1 MARKSTYAAAA
12 LVCSLFL
19 SVTGFGQS
27 INATVGGNVADASG
41 ALIPGVTVTATNVGT
56 NIANTTVTN
65 ESGTYNFPALQPG
78 TYKVTAE
85 LPGFQTQT
93 FTDVQLGGAQQV
105 KLNFTLQI
113 AAAAGTNVE
122 VTVAADTIL
131 ATTSN
136 SVGTILPEYK
146 VRDLP
151 TIAGNV
157 FNIVQNMPGVQRDG
171 TGTFGYMA
179 GGRLGDVNATRDGV
193 NVNDGRYENG
203 AWSTVYSSPDMIEE
217 VKVVVAPVDA
227 ETSRGSGQVA
237 MITRSGTNAFRG
249 SVFWNNHNSAL
260 DANDWFNNRN
270 NIAKSYDNRNQYG
283 ARLGGP
289 IIKNKTFF
297 FLFFNG
303 QRDFKK
309 NQASGLTY
317 TDMAKSGIF
326 RYWPGVDNQN
336 ASGTNPSVD
345 LNGNPR
351 IPNGVTGAPFV
362 TDPSQPAA
370 IGLFGSCNYKG
381 APVPN
386 CKTFSDPNRTSI
398 AAVKFLQE
406 QFSRMPSPNR
416 FTSSGT
422 LSGDGLNTALIS
434 FVRRQD
440 GLDQTNGNSDEINR
454 DQYNARIDH
463 NFNSKQKLS
472 IIGTHEKTWGTATQA
487 GLRPFPNAYD
497 GLAVK
502 RPVVYSIQL
511 TSTLTAS
518 MLNQLRLSKSG
529 SNNWQWASGNR
540 NDEIGAEALSFMP
553 VANGVPYRVV
563 LAGTLN
569 VDQISPFASI
579 GGFGTWR
586 EGINPRYSI
595 GDDLSWTVRKHAF
608 KVGYEYRRTQSNGF
622 NDPDYTPRVTI
633 GAGGTN
639 AAVLDSTT
647 AGGGFTGL
655 STTNATYAKNILYN
669 LSGSVNEIRQAY
681 GVVSAKDTA
690 LVPNP
695 AIRNNAHWNYQSEM
709 SAYFKDD
716 WKFRS
721 DLTLNL
727 GIHWEW
733 YGQPYEHNGLA
744 ARVVGDDTSFL
755 KVNCTSTP
763 GVANSSV
770 CTNLA
775 QVQFVGKNST
785 HPEIGSYVN
794 GNDNNNFAP
803 SVGFAWNVPWFG
815 KGKTVIRSGY
825 GINYEGALRN
835 FITVDSNI
843 NTVPGINQIANGAGL
858 PFTPQAYTTIGTVQL
873 PIPLPSGTATTAPFT
888 VQPTQR
894 TLGITTYKHVSPYT
908 QNWNFEIQREIA
920 KNTTVEIRYVGTKG
934 TKLWSN
940 IDYNQVNWLKTDGS
954 SALFQAFNT
963 ARAGGESP
971 LLDQIFNGIALNG
984 GCGVVNVSSGCTGAK
999 TIRGNTTTRAQ
1010 LANGSFGAFLNS
1022 LNTNLQYTGGPTDAG
1037 SILRRAGLPDN
1048 YLVPD
1053 PQYSSVNIEGN
1064 HQTSTYHSL
1073 NLQVTRRL
1081 TSGFTNTTTYIWS
1094 KAMGYPAATD
1104 APDPNNRADMNSL
1117 QAVDRKHQLS
1127 SNGSYELP
1135 FGTGRQLLGSAP
1147 SWLQNIVGKWQ
1158 IGSIMNWVSGAP
1170 LVLTTG
1176 GTSTTGINTITNQSG
1191 KPVVVGAI
1199 PKDIGKVTKVAN
1211 GVTYFAGFSQITD
1224 PTFAQISPLCAAS
1237 TSNCDGLLNGY
1248 SNKALTDAKGNLIL
1262 INPQPG
1268 NAGSLG
1274 RDVFRGPSRFDLD
1287 MNLVKRFRI
1296 TETKEF
1302 EFRMDVVNV
1311 LNHPNFSAPSATNL
1325 SINQAGNFGAITSL
1339 ASGTNIGGNGGLR
1352 SFVFNTRINF

>member
-1 MARKSTYAAAA
+1 MREFTYTASV
-12 LVCSLFL
+12 LLCLFL
-19 SVTGFGQS
+19 SVNSHAQT
-27 INATVGGNVADASG
+27 INASVGGTVGDSTG
-41 ALIPGVTVTATNVGT
+41 ALIPGVTVSATNVGT
-56 NIANTTVTN
+56 GIVNTSVTN
-65 ESGTYNFPALQPG
+65 ESGAYNFPSLQPG
-78 TYKVTAE
+78 NYKVSAE

-105 KLNFTLQI
+105 RLNFTLQV
-113 AAAAGTNVE
+113 ANAAGTNVE
-122 VTVAADTIL
+122 VTVAADTLL
-131 ATTSN
+131 ATSSN
-136 SVGTILPEYK
+136 SVGTVLPEYK

-151 TIAGNV
+151 TVAGNV
-157 FNIVQNMPGVQRDG
+157 FNIVQNMPGVQRNDQG
-171 TGTFGYMA
+171 AFGYMA

-203 AWSTVYSSPDMIEE
+203 AWSSVYSSPDMVEE
-217 VKVVVAPVDA
+217 VKVIVAPIDA
-227 ETSRGSGQVA
+227 ETSRGSGQVQ
-237 MITRSGTNAFRG
+237 MVTRSGTNQYRG
-249 SVFWNNHNSAL
+249 SVFWNNHNSAM

-270 NIAKSYDNRNQYG
+270 NIDKSYDNRNQYG
-283 ARLGGP
+283 ARFGGP

-303 QRDFKK
+303 QRDIKK
-309 NQASGLTY
+309 NQANGLTY
-317 TDMAKSGIF
+317 TDMAKAGIF
-326 RYWPGVDNQN
+326 RYWPGQDNQN
-336 ASGTNPSVD
+336 ASGANPSVD

-351 IPNGVTGAPFV
+351 IPNGVTSAPFV

-386 CKTFSDPNRTSI
+386 CKTFSDPNRTSVST
-398 AAVKFLQE
+398 VKFLQE

-422 LSGDGLNTALIS
+422 LSGDGLNTAIIS

-472 IIGTHEKTWGTATQA
+472 LIGTHEKTWGTATQA

-497 GLAVK
+497 GLAIK

-511 TSTLTAS
+511 TSTLSST

-529 SNNWQWASGNR
+529 TNNWQWASGNR
-540 NDEIGAEALSFMP
+540 NDDIGAEALSYMP
-553 VANGVPYRVV
+553 VAPNGVPYRVV
-563 LAGTLN
+563 FAGTLN

-608 KVGYEYRRTQSNGF
+608 KVGYEWRQTQSNGF
-622 NDPDYTPRVTI
+622 NDPDYTPRATI

-639 AAVLDSTT
+639 QAVLDSTT

-655 STTNATYAKNILYN
+655 SNTNATYAKNILYN
-669 LSGSVNEIRQAY
+669 LSGSVNEIRQAF
-681 GVVSAKDTA
+681 GVVSATETA

-695 AIRNNAHWNYQSEM
+695 AIKNNAHWNYQNEM

-727 GIHWEW
+727 GVHWEW
-733 YGQPYEHNGLA
+733 YGQPYEHNGLG
-744 ARVVGDDTSFL
+744 ARVVGDDKTFL
-755 KVNCTSTP
+755 NVNCTSNP

-785 HPEIGSYVN
+785 NPDIGAYVN

-803 SVGFAWNVPWFG
+803 AVGLAWNVPWFG
-815 KGKTVIRSGY
+815 KGKTVVRTGY
-825 GINYEGALRN
+825 AINYSGALRN
-835 FITVDSNI
+835 FITVDSNY

-858 PFTPQAYTTIGTVQL
+858 PYVPQTYTTIGTVQL
-873 PIPLPSGTATTAPFT
+873 PIPLPSGTATVAPFI

-894 TLGITTYKHVSPYT
+894 TLGITTYKHVAPYT

-920 KNTTVEIRYVGTKG
+920 KNTTVEVRYVGTKG
-934 TKLWSN
+934 TKLWSGV
-940 IDYNQVNWLKTDGS
+940 DLNQVNWLKTDGS

-963 ARAGGESP
+963 ARAGGESL
-971 LLDQIFNGIALNG
+971 LLDQIFNGIGLTG
-984 GCGVVNVSSGCTGAK
+984 GCGTVGVTAGCTGAK
-999 TIRGNTTTRAQ
+999 TIRGNSTTRAQ

-1022 LNTNLQYTGGPTDAG
+1022 LNTNLQYTGGPTDSG

-1064 HQTSTYHSL
+1064 DQTSTYHSF
-1073 NLQVTRRL
+1073 NLQLTRRL
-1081 TSGFTNTTTYIWS
+1081 TNGFTNTTTYIWS
-1094 KAMGYPAATD
+1094 KAMGYPTATD
-1104 APDPNNRADMNSL
+1104 APDPNNRKDMNSL
-1117 QAVDRKHQLS
+1117 QAVDRKHQIS

-1135 FGTGRQLLGSAP
+1135 FGTNRPYLSNAP
-1147 SWLQNIVGKWQ
+1147 GWLQTIVGRWQ
-1158 IGSIMNWVSGAP
+1158 VGGIMNFVTGAP
-1170 LVLTTG
+1170 IVLTTG
-1176 GTSTTGINTITNQSG
+1176 NTSTTGVNTITNQAG
-1191 KPVVVGAI
+1191 KPVVVGKI
-1199 PKDIGKVTKVAN
+1199 PSDIGKVTKIDN
-1211 GVTYFAGFSQITD
+1211 GVVYFAGFKQVTD
-1224 PTFAQISPLCAAS
+1224 PTFAQLSPTCAAS
-1237 TSNCDGLLNGY
+1237 TSNCDGLFNGY
-1248 SNKALTDAKGNLIL
+1248 NNKALTDANGNLIL

-1268 NAGSLG
+1268 NVGSLG

-1311 LNHPNFSAPSATNL
+1311 LNHPNFAAPSATNL
-1325 SINQAGNFGAITSL
+1325 NMNTAGNFGNITSL
-1339 ASGTNIGGNGGLR
+1339 ASGTNIGGNGGMR
-1352 SFVFNTRINF
+1352 SIIFNSRFNF